1 MRIKIKLENLR
12 KTNKKNILNL
22 NIIYLDNIKSKLI
35 KISFKVRLLYFIQ
48 KGNGFLISLN
58 QYCLALFFNIYIYIY
73 ILVY

>member
-22 NIIYLDNIKSKLI
+22 NIIYLDNIKSKSI

-58 QYCLALFFNIYIYIY
+58 QYCLALFFNIYIS
-73 ILVY
+73 ILE